1 MGTSLMWR
9 ASAAPPSGFDGRLPV
24 VSDWKFI
31 IDVVGTTGIWGAI
44 DGVYALYR
52 RHPRNISSL
61 ARDAIVL
68 ECLKSL
74 HFTKS
79 DYPCFRDEVN
89 YARQAILYQLAK
101 LLYRKGRR
109 TRAKKLLY
117 GLMFQDGVR
126 HRDVSRLKLAKY
138 IVKCQANL

>member
-1 MGTSLMWR
+1 
-9 ASAAPPSGFDGRLPV
+9 
-24 VSDWKFI
+24 
-31 IDVVGTTGIWGAI
+31 
-44 DGVYALYR
+44 
-52 RHPRNISSL
+52 
-61 ARDAIVL
+61 
-68 ECLKSL
+68 
-74 HFTKS
+74 
-79 DYPCFRDEVN
+79 VN